1 MVPDGHIEL
10 TAHAISLD
18 WFATPD
24 GLVQM
29 ACRYPRLQGIL
40 WDELGEKLDES
51 PCCDSSPGGSDDKE
65 AASATAL
72 RDMSVDRQS

>member
-10 TAHAISLD
+10 TAHPISLD

-29 ACRYPRLQGIL
+29 ACCYPRLQGIL
-40 WDELGEKLDES
+40 WDELGEKLDEI
-51 PCCDSSPGGSDDKE
+51 PV
-65 AASATAL
+65 L
-72 RDMSVDRQS
+72 RQLAQQR